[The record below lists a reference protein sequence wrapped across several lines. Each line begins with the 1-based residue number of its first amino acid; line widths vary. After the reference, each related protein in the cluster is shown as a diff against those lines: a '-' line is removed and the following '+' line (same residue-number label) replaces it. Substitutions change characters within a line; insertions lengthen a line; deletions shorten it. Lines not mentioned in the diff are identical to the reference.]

1 MIDLISQ
8 DIFTESAYQL
18 HQLGTLGVDKYGS
31 KYRYVKAG
39 GSALVTGNLLQEP
52 AEVTNFRSMVVNTA
66 AAIGSDEVEVT
77 LGGTAT
83 TANLFDEGQLV
94 VESSTGIGQVFRIKR
109 HDVQSTTTG
118 TCTFVLDRPLKIALV
133 AASSQASVR
142 KNSYK
147 GVIQYPATTATG
159 GAVGVALYAM
169 TADYF
174 GWVQS
179 GGDAVALFD
188 DGTNTSNGVTGIVPS
203 ASVAGSVKPAAETD
217 ASSPWIGYSREI
229 ASTDSTMGFVH
240 LFID

>member
-1 MIDLISQ
+1 MINIIAQ
-8 DIFTESAYQL
+8 DIFNESSVQL
-18 HQLGTLGVDKYGS
+18 HPLGQLGIDSHGS

-39 GSALVTGNLLQEP
+39 GTALVTGNLLQEA
-52 AEVTNFRSMVVNTA
+52 AEDTQFRSMAVNTA
-66 AAIGSDEVEVT
+66 AAIGTDEVEVT
-77 LGGTAT
+77 LGSTAT

-94 VESSTGIGQVFRIKR
+94 IESSTGIGQLFRIKR
-109 HDVQSTTTG
+109 HDVADAAA

-169 TADYF
+169 TANYF
-174 GWVQS
+174 GWIQS

-188 DGTNTSNGVTGIVPS
+188 NGTNTSNGVTGIVPS
-203 ASVAGSVKPAAETD
+203 AAVAGSVKPAAETD
-217 ASSPWIGYSREI
+217 ASSPWIGYGREI
-229 ASTDSTMGFVH
+229 VSVDSTMGFVH